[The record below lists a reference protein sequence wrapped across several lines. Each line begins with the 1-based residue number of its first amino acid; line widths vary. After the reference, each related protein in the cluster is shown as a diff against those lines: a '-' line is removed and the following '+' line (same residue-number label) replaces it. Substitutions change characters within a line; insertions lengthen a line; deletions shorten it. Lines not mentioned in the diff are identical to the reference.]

1 MNGQKTSF
9 ALEIEEKNDIIAK
22 LKSSNESLKAV
33 IKDNILETNQW
44 KQRTFQL
51 VSENEALQAQISLL
65 KSSSA
70 SASASTL
77 LSSASCTCH
86 QHSTPLLLASTG
98 SPASSDFSYGSQ
110 HTTTDLV
117 EKLQNKILILEEDRA
132 LLNEELRRARSEAVE
147 SAKKVEDLTS
157 VLKSFSLQ
165 IETLTVP
172 SSSS

>member
-65 KSSSA
+65 KSS

-172 SSSS
+172 SSSSR